1 VGHHHGHD
9 DADAATHDGW
19 QEVLRAKGHRLT
31 PQREM
36 VLRAV
41 DRLGHATPDEVL
53 QAVREESS
61 ALNISTVYRT
71 LELLESL
78 GLVRHSHLSD
88 RAPTYHST
96 AGPQHAH
103 LVCRSCGS
111 VTEVTPDQ
119 LAPALQT
126 IEAEQGFSVDVGH
139 LAIFGLC
146 RKCRD
151 APEETGT
158 DTGEHTGAHPR
169 HSRE

>member
-1 VGHHHGHD
+1 MSDPHRAH
-9 DADAATHDGW
+9 ASETTREGW
-19 QEVLRAKGHRLT
+19 QELLREKGHRLT

-61 ALNISTVYRT
+61 ALNVSTVYRT

-96 AGPQHAH
+96 TGPQHAH

-111 VTEVTPDQ
+111 IAEVTPEQ
-119 LAPALQT
+119 LAPAVRS
-126 IEAEQGFSVDVGH
+126 IDAEQGFSVDVGH

-146 RKCRD
+146 RDCRVALD
-151 APEETGT
+151 HQE
-158 DTGEHTGAHPR
+158 
-169 HSRE
+169 

>member
-1 VGHHHGHD
+1 
-9 DADAATHDGW
+9 
-19 QEVLRAKGHRLT
+19 
-31 PQREM
+31 M

-53 QAVREESS
+53 QAVREESG

-96 AGPQHAH
+96 VGPQHAH

-111 VTEVTPDQ
+111 VAEVTPEQ
-119 LAPALQT
+119 LGPALQA

-146 RKCRD
+146 RNCRD
-151 APEETGT
+151 AAETPQGQ
-158 DTGEHTGAHPR
+158 E
-169 HSRE
+169 